1 MTSKINILLADDH
14 ELILSGLNL
23 LLGGDP
29 RWKVVGLARNGR
41 EAVQMA
47 SKLRPHIAVLDIT
60 MPELNGIEAAR
71 QIRHASPATEILILS
86 MHNSEA
92 VVREALEAGA
102 KGFILKTDT
111 TRLLKSAVE
120 SLASHK
126 SFFTGTASDVLLHGY
141 LAPSGLPDE
150 ENLPSQLSPRERE
163 VVQLLAEG
171 NSSKE
176 VAGKLGV
183 SFKTVEAHRSNIMR
197 KLNFHS
203 VSQVVRYAIRNE
215 MIDP

>member
-1 MTSKINILLADDH
+1 MPSRISILLADDH
-14 ELILSGLNL
+14 ELILSGLDL
-23 LLGGDP
+23 LLGEDP

-47 SKLRPHIAVLDIT
+47 TKLRPRIAVLDIT
-60 MPELNGIEAAR
+60 MPELNGIEATR
-71 QIRHASPATEILILS
+71 QIRHVSPATEVLILS

-92 VVREALEAGA
+92 AVREALEAGA

-120 SLASHK
+120 SLAAHK
-126 SFFTGTASDVLLHGY
+126 SFFSSTASDVLLHGY
-141 LAPSGLPDE
+141 LDPPALPDE
-150 ENLPSQLSPRERE
+150 TSLPSHLSPRERE
-163 VVQLLAEG
+163 VVQLIAEG

-176 VAGKLGV
+176 IADKLGV
-183 SFKTVEAHRSNIMR
+183 SAKTVEAHRSNIMR

-203 VSQVVRYAIRNE
+203 VSEVVRYAIRNE
-215 MIDP
+215 IIDP

>member
-1 MTSKINILLADDH
+1 MPSKINILLADDH
-14 ELILSGLNL
+14 ELILSGLEL

-47 SKLRPHIAVLDIT
+47 NRLQPHIAVLDIT

-92 VVREALEAGA
+92 VVRDAVAAGA

-111 TRLLKSAVE
+111 TRLLKSESARLDFDYEIRRESEAALLATGSTSQVFTTPTGELILNWPLFMLERLTSWE
-120 SLASHK
+120 SLWK
-126 SFFTGTASDVLLHGY
+126 Q
-141 LAPSGLPDE
+141 P
-150 ENLPSQLSPRERE
+150 
-163 VVQLLAEG
+163 
-171 NSSKE
+171 
-176 VAGKLGV
+176 
-183 SFKTVEAHRSNIMR
+183 
-197 KLNFHS
+197 
-203 VSQVVRYAIRNE
+203 
-215 MIDP
+215 